1 MFIERTIKAKI
12 EKAKLPDTK
21 DIIAGKKKRLIENIT
36 KTLEADKEEHL
47 VELTRGLLETG
58 DVHDIMYALLKIGH
72 GRDFSEETYKNII
85 EVRGNERDS
94 RDRGNTGG
102 QAGRLFVAK

>member
-21 DIIAGKKKRLIENIT
+21 DIIAGKKKRLIETIA

-47 VELTRGLLETG
+47 VALSKDLL
-58 DVHDIMYALLKIGH
+58 DA
-72 GRDFSEETYKNII
+72 
-85 EVRGNERDS
+85 
-94 RDRGNTGG
+94 
-102 QAGRLFVAK
+102 